1 MARLLLAAP
10 VLLAAVALA
19 PADDPKGEKVAFEA
33 YTDHFEKNDAGL
45 KGDESFLLIG
55 DRKGFDKLFG
65 AGVVMGGMQKFV
77 PKDAFDTKVALAVV
91 HRGDAPWKYEVQGVT
106 AAGGTVTVRYA
117 AKKGEAGG
125 AKFASPL
132 IVTVPKAGVKK
143 AVFVENGKEVG
154 TAELK

>member
-1 MARLLLAAP
+1 MARALLAAP
-10 VLLAAVALA
+10 VLLAAAALA
-19 PADDPKGEKVAFEA
+19 PADDPKGEPVKYEA
-33 YTDHFEKNDAGL
+33 YTDHFVKNDAGL

-55 DRKGFDKLFG
+55 TRAGFDKVFG
-65 AGVVMGGMQKFV
+65 AGVVMGGKQKFV
-77 PKDAFDTKVALAVV
+77 PKDAFDTKVAAAVV
-91 HRGDAPWKYEVQGVT
+91 RRGDAPWKYEVQGVT
-106 AAGGTVTVRYA
+106 ADGGTVTIRYT
-117 AKKGEAGG
+117 AKKGEAGS